1 MANDPIG
8 TEYKGAPERAPTG
21 AYYKGIDGRYY
32 VWANRTAASGGPVWV
47 VQNDDPAMQLG
58 AFGAY
63 RLRGDEIPASA
74 PNSPTVPI
82 AEPEESVA
90 PDPMAVAYPSDMSIG
105 YDSDYVVFDFY
116 QYNPPFKNTRA
127 VQARIPNTD
136 GEVALNE
143 TLDAYNATGTAAN
156 YDRDPKFPQLR
167 LYMPSDVQDAYKADW
182 QGKAFGG
189 ATAGIL
195 ASCWWSRFWNQIRKY
210 IQTIRRVNR

>member
-47 VQNDDPAMQLG
+47 VQNDDPAMQKG

-82 AEPEESVA
+82 AELEESVGTRVA
-90 PDPMAVAYPSDMSIG
+90 PMAVAYPSDMSIG

-116 QYNPPFKNTRA
+116 EYKPPFK
-127 VQARIPNTD
+127 
-136 GEVALNE
+136 
-143 TLDAYNATGTAAN
+143 
-156 YDRDPKFPQLR
+156 K
-167 LYMPSDVQDAYKADW
+167 YKSSSS
-182 QGKAFGG
+182 KN
-189 ATAGIL
+189 
-195 ASCWWSRFWNQIRKY
+195 SKY
-210 IQTIRRVNR
+210 GW

>member
-8 TEYKGAPERAPTG
+8 TEYKGAPKRQPGGNPG

-32 VWANRTAASGGPVWV
+32 VWANRSAASGGPVWV
-47 VQNDDPAMQLG
+47 VQNIDPMTQLG
-58 AFGAY
+58 SLGGVTE
-63 RLRGDEIPASA
+63 LRGDEIPASA

-105 YDSDYVVFDFY
+105 YDSDYVVFYIY
-116 QYNPPFKNTRA
+116 QYNPQFKNTRA

-143 TLDAYNATGTAAN
+143 TLDAYNAT
-156 YDRDPKFPQLR
+156 
-167 LYMPSDVQDAYKADW
+167 
-182 QGKAFGG
+182 
-189 ATAGIL
+189 
-195 ASCWWSRFWNQIRKY
+195 
-210 IQTIRRVNR
+210 